1 MFFKRM
7 NEDFSGGSV
16 DGSLPD
22 NAGDTSPS
30 PGLARFHTLQGNK
43 ACAPQLLSPCSRDLK
58 PQLLSPC
65 APNTEA
71 RALEPGL
78 CNKRP
83 LTAMRS
89 LCTAAKQS
97 LLTTRERLNPWKAH
111 SQSPGEM
118 PQTILRH
125 LFFPLTCR
133 IYEDNSPHLHH
144 LRKQLIR
151 IQNISNILYVFFKV

>member
-89 LCTAAKQS
+89 LCTAAK
-97 LLTTRERLNPWKAH
+97 
-111 SQSPGEM
+111 
-118 PQTILRH
+118 
-125 LFFPLTCR
+125 
-133 IYEDNSPHLHH
+133 
-144 LRKQLIR
+144 
-151 IQNISNILYVFFKV
+151 